1 VTAQVGLGYLSRIH
15 PTPLGYVVEGLA
27 AGATLPLL
35 GLLRR
40 LGESADSIIEIAG
53 HQGGCAAKGLPGIS
67 AVDTSSTPV

>member
-1 VTAQVGLGYLSRIH
+1 M
-15 PTPLGYVVEGLA
+15 VEGLA
-27 AGATLPLL
+27 AGAALPLL